1 MPSADLPIV
10 DLDEPNSHAAL
21 HRGLRETGFFYLRDH
36 AVPPE
41 LLARIREETVHFFSL
56 PVEQKQ
62 ACRDNLRGYAALRE
76 EDTEAGFGTGEAG
89 EGDLCEKFT
98 MGTPVSP
105 RERAAAPEYY
115 EPEPAQRFFL
125 ENVFPSPD
133 FAATW
138 HEYFTA
144 MARVSARLMQ
154 GVRSALGEPP
164 EAWAPVLDKPANTM
178 RFLNY
183 PEVAS
188 SSARMAA
195 HYDDNLLTLLHQSRT
210 ANGFNSLQVMLPG
223 ETDWRDVPANDDF
236 LVVNVGDALMYLTG
250 GRVVATKHRVAPVP
264 PEKREGSARTSIA
277 FFHIPNWNCPLRPAL
292 PPGLDQEIGQAN
304 ATFGLESLCDPDG
317 TIPYYRL
324 QDRAVARAGMARV
337 ETKDGTPPKSDQE

>member
-10 DLDEPNSHAAL
+10 DLEESNSRAAL
-21 HRGLRETGFFYLRDH
+21 ERGLCETGFFYLRDH

-41 LLARIREETVHFFSL
+41 LLARIRMETARFFSL
-56 PVEQKQ
+56 PLEQKQ
-62 ACRDNLRGYAALRE
+62 SCRDNLRGYAALRE
-76 EDTEAGFGTGEAG
+76 EDTEAGFGTGKAG

-105 RERAAAPEYY
+105 RQRAAAPDYY
-115 EPEPAQRFFL
+115 EPEPARRFFL
-125 ENVFPSPD
+125 ENVFPRPA
-133 FAATW
+133 FAAAW

-144 MARVSARLMQ
+144 MSRVSKRLMQ
-154 GVRSALGEPP
+154 GVRNALGEAP
-164 EAWAPVLDKPANTM
+164 EAWSSMLDKPADTM

-188 SSARMAA
+188 SSVRMAA

-210 ANGFNSLQVMLPG
+210 ANGFDSLQVILPG

-250 GRVVATKHRVAPVP
+250 GRVVATKHRVASVP
-264 PEKREGSARTSIA
+264 PEKRPGSARTSIA
-277 FFHIPNWNCPLRPAL
+277 FFHIPNWNCPLRPTL
-292 PPGLDQEIGQAN
+292 PRGLDQAIGQAS
-304 ATFGLESLCDPDG
+304 ATFGLESLCDSDG

-324 QDRAVARAGMARV
+324 QDRALARAGIARV
-337 ETKDGTPPKSDQE
+337 GEKDGTQPRSDQE